1 MTSVRIYHNP
11 GCSKSRQTLALLQE
25 NGQDPEIVL
34 YLESPPDQAELT
46 RILTQLGLNPRDI
59 IRPGETAY
67 TEMNLGDESLSND
80 ELIDAIIK
88 APILMQ
94 RPIVVAN
101 DQARI
106 GRPPESVLEIL

>member
-34 YLESPPDQAELT
+34 YLESPPNQAELNQ
-46 RILTQLGLNPRDI
+46 IVTQLGSNPRDV
-59 IRPGETAY
+59 IRTGEAAY
-67 TEMNLGDESLSND
+67 AEMNLDDESLSND

-101 DQARI
+101 NQARI
-106 GRPPESVLEIL
+106 GRPPEKVLEIL